1 MLVQNT
7 LATADDQI
15 VDLQKDS
22 AGPALDIVY
31 GVSQAADYDPLA
43 TRFFASVYS
52 VSSEACAYNISAR
65 LQSTSAMSVCVC
77 VRARARARVANCLSP
92 MVRWI
97 RQTRRLWRLA
107 RRRAARP

>member
-1 MLVQNT
+1 MLMQNT

-52 VSSEACAYNISAR
+52 VSAEACAYNISAR
-65 LQSTSAMSVCVC
+65 LQSTSTISTCVCVC
-77 VRARARARVANCLSP
+77 VLCVL
-92 MVRWI
+92 
-97 RQTRRLWRLA
+97 
-107 RRRAARP
+107 

>member
-65 LQSTSAMSVCVC
+65 LQSTSTMSVCVC
-77 VRARARARVANCLSP
+77 ARVANCLSP
-92 MVRWI
+92 LARWI
-97 RQTRRLWRLA
+97 RQTRRLWRLV
-107 RRRAARP
+107 RRRAARL

>member
-1 MLVQNT
+1 MQNT
-7 LATADDQI
+7 LATADVQI

-65 LQSTSAMSVCVC
+65 LQSTSTMSVCVR
-77 VRARARARVANCLSP
+77 VRACAGN
-92 MVRWI
+92 
-97 RQTRRLWRLA
+97 
-107 RRRAARP
+107 